1 MSFLPNCSLF
11 VTGVVFGIWPIVVD
25 GCFCELCVSLPSV
38 PMDLV
43 VISVVKTKKKNTKKN

>member
-38 PMDLV
+38 PMDVV
-43 VISVVKTKKKNTKKN
+43 VISVVKTKKNTKKH